1 MGHTKNGPAHRD
13 EAAPVHFG
21 GWNSG
26 DYSTAP
32 SMCHTE
38 ITYEPFGC
46 GFDVVVKPQIVPDN
60 QGWEF
65 REHAQAMAF
74 AQSLHQQ
81 HGWAIVDRTGGAH
94 A

>member
-1 MGHTKNGPAHRD
+1 MIQNRNAPGHKAEGALNHCGGD
-13 EAAPVHFG
+13 ESA
-21 GWNSG
+21 
-26 DYSTAP
+26 YSTAA
-32 SMCHTE
+32 SAQTIE
-38 ITYEPFGC
+38 ITHEAFGC

-81 HGWAIVDRTGGAH
+81 HGWAIVDRTGGDH
-94 A
+94 G